1 MNIKTIRF
9 DRNFYDTTCGTAEA
23 YDCSEQGDLSGEY
36 VKAEDVREL
45 MEALRMAEECIID
58 LSPYPPEGAAGV
70 IAIAEVIHAIIA
82 KHTKG
87 TAP

>member
-23 YDCSEQGDLSGEY
+23 YDCSEQGDHSGEY
-36 VKAEDVREL
+36 VRAEDVREL
-45 MEALRMAEECIID
+45 VKQLESAARWID
-58 LSPYPPEGAAGV
+58 TSRLDRRFGRDVLNEIRAV
-70 IAIAEVIHAIIA
+70 LA

-87 TAP
+87 PTT